1 MSELFAGSR
10 RSACAVTARP
20 SALTMEGTVNIS
32 SFLAHYWGRGKL
44 LESREITIQGPALW
58 RPLRWEQNA
67 SGWDRVDLFCC
78 WQKQKRRRK
87 WNLKK
92 NIFSCNLL
100 VQVRRRQC
108 GRSGTRPRATTPP
121 TGQEEGLA
129 YMSKWHV
136 IVMLK
141 SRQMNYIEM
150 AVFTG
155 FTNTGGVAA
164 LEVKVPPHR
173 YRTSLPPTLR

>member
-67 SGWDRVDLFCC
+67 SG
-78 WQKQKRRRK
+78 
-87 WNLKK
+87 
-92 NIFSCNLL
+92 
-100 VQVRRRQC
+100 
-108 GRSGTRPRATTPP
+108 
-121 TGQEEGLA
+121 
-129 YMSKWHV
+129 
-136 IVMLK
+136 
-141 SRQMNYIEM
+141 
-150 AVFTG
+150 
-155 FTNTGGVAA
+155 
-164 LEVKVPPHR
+164 
-173 YRTSLPPTLR
+173 